1 MAQNLVPAIT
11 SVGLGLETI
20 AVGKGPA
27 GLMEAVTERLE
38 EQTAMSVLQSQV
50 KTLKTKL
57 TLRTGSR
64 HFKTYF
70 QTENKT
76 KICEM
81 TQNFWCQVK
90 KRKRAG

>member
-50 KTLKTKL
+50 KT
-57 TLRTGSR
+57 
-64 HFKTYF
+64 F
-70 QTENKT
+70 QS
-76 KICEM
+76 
-81 TQNFWCQVK
+81 
-90 KRKRAG
+90 